1 MLRIRGRNIFSR
13 VFPGLAATFVLGFAA
28 AFAAV
33 DGGAPDDAG
42 SALDLATPEAVV
54 DVGSSLATHSVRD
67 PKDPESAWFT
77 LAVQNRTT
85 APVVRVLAA
94 ADQPG
99 ASLAFAPTRMRP
111 TIAEAAVSNS
121 GVVIERAPG
130 FGLNAFRVVMP
141 PTQAATLALRIE
153 GVKGL
158 PSLLAWSE
166 PALIAHNRQVS
177 VLMGLV
183 SGLLIAAAA
192 FAAGAAVLSG
202 RLFARWA
209 ALFLA
214 AIFLA
219 QLAGV
224 GFFDDSWLTA
234 IAGPYGLFA
243 LALSVALAGGIRLVD
258 YIASFAAFSPRLEAG
273 RDYVAIAILLTGIA
287 AFAGVPLAG
296 LLIRILAVIGAA
308 AAAGYL
314 AHCGRLGIAGARRL
328 APAATIFA
336 LVTAAATFHAFGFF
350 GANLVASGAIGGF
363 SAAGALLVALATA
376 VPIEPAMEQ
385 LREFRQAHKG
395 DDAQAT
401 VTDETLKQVREHAA
415 VTASHQGVFDFDL
428 HTGLISLSAEAATLL
443 GLPRGAV
450 ELSRETWMER
460 IHPED
465 REVYDE
471 AFDSYRHHP
480 GIAFRLEFRVRRA
493 GGRTQWLE
501 LRATM
506 TGQATEAERCI
517 GLIADVSARKT
528 TETAEVAPGP
538 SDALTGLATRVALL
552 SRLDALRS
560 ELKRSTLAVFD
571 VDRFKSINDS
581 LGHHGG
587 DALLV
592 ALAERLE
599 RGLGAGRD
607 ANRARLFRISGDMF
621 AVMAVG
627 VTDFSAFG
635 QRILDMMSK
644 PFAIDGRDIY
654 LPTNV
659 GVATGD
665 KAQDSQELLR
675 QGEHALL
682 EAKREGG
689 GRVCVYSN
697 AIART
702 QAHDPVALET
712 ELRRALER
720 DEIEI
725 HYQPIIRLKDGMV
738 AGFEALVRWRHP
750 ERGLIEPDAFI
761 PHAERSGLIVPLGRV
776 ALRRAAKD
784 LARWQQFFP
793 MKPPLYVSVN
803 VTWRQIADES
813 FAKELGSVVKRAG
826 LPKASLKLEVTESA
840 VMAGAERAEAGLKR
854 LKSLGASL
862 AIDDFGTGHSS
873 LSQLAR
879 LPFDTIKI
887 DKSFLSSARDKAG
900 AKILMS
906 ILTLAHELKLAVVA
920 EGVETEA
927 DAAMLKQMG
936 CEQGQGYLFGAP
948 LPEAKVPAFISAVH
962 SR

>member
-1 MLRIRGRNIFSR
+1 
-13 VFPGLAATFVLGFAA
+13 V
-28 AFAAV
+28 
-33 DGGAPDDAG
+33 
-42 SALDLATPEAVV
+42 
-54 DVGSSLATHSVRD
+54 
-67 PKDPESAWFT
+67 
-77 LAVQNRTT
+77 
-85 APVVRVLAA
+85 
-94 ADQPG
+94 
-99 ASLAFAPTRMRP
+99 
-111 TIAEAAVSNS
+111 
-121 GVVIERAPG
+121 
-130 FGLNAFRVVMP
+130 
-141 PTQAATLALRIE
+141 
-153 GVKGL
+153 
-158 PSLLAWSE
+158 
-166 PALIAHNRQVS
+166 HNRQLS
-177 VLMGLV
+177 ILEGLV

-214 AIFLA
+214 AIFVAELA
-219 QLAGV
+219 DV
-224 GFFDDSWLTA
+224 GLFDNSWLTA
-234 IAGPYGLFA
+234 VAGPYGLSA
-243 LALSVALAGGIRLVD
+243 LAIAVALAAGIRLVD
-258 YIASFAAFSPRLEAG
+258 YIASFAAFSPRLEAQ
-273 RDYVAIAILLTGIA
+273 RDYFAIAILLTGVA
-287 AFAGVPLAG
+287 AFAGIPLAG
-296 LLIRILAVIGAA
+296 LLVRTLAVIGAA

-336 LVTAAATFHAFGFF
+336 LVTAAATFHAFGAF

-376 VPIEPAMEQ
+376 VPIEPAMER
-385 LREFRQAHKG
+385 LRELREAHKG
-395 DDAQAT
+395 DEGQAT
-401 VTDETLKQVREHAA
+401 VTDETLKQVRERAA

-428 HTGLISLSAEAATLL
+428 HTGLVSLSAEAATLL

-471 AFDSYRHHP
+471 AFESHRHHP
-480 GIAFRLEFRVRRA
+480 GIAFRLEFRVRGA
-493 GGRTQWLE
+493 EARTQWLE

-528 TETAEVAPGP
+528 TETAEVAPAP
-538 SDALTGLATRVALL
+538 SDALTGLGTRAALL
-552 SRLDALRS
+552 SRLDALKS
-560 ELKRSTLAVFD
+560 DAKRPTLAVFD
-571 VDRFKSINDS
+571 IDRFKSINDS
-581 LGHHGG
+581 LGHQGG

-592 ALAERLE
+592 ALTDRLE

-607 ANRARLFRISGDMF
+607 ANRARLFRVGGDMF
-621 AVMAVG
+621 AVMALG
-627 VTDFSAFG
+627 VTDFPAFG
-635 QRILDMMSK
+635 QPILDMMSK

-659 GVATGD
+659 GVATAD
-665 KAQDSQELLR
+665 KVQDSQELLL

-697 AIART
+697 GMAKT

-725 HYQPIIRLKDGMV
+725 YYQPIIRLKDGVV

-761 PHAERSGLIVPLGRV
+761 PHAERSGLIVPLGRI

-793 MKPPLYVSVN
+793 AKPPLYVSVN
-803 VTWRQIADES
+803 VTWRQIADEG

-826 LPKASLKLEVTESA
+826 LPKASLRLEVTESA

-854 LKSLGASL
+854 LKGLGASL

-873 LSQLAR
+873 LGQLAR

-887 DKSFLSSARDKAG
+887 DKTFLSSARDPAG

-906 ILTLAHELKLAVVA
+906 ILTMAHELKLSVIA

-927 DAAMLKQMG
+927 DAALLKQIG

-948 LPEAKVPAFISAVH
+948 LPEGRVPAYISAVH